1 MRKAVRIELAEGD
14 REVLEC
20 WSRSRSATVRLRER
34 SRMVLMAAGGMT
46 NTAIARE
53 LGTHTDKVGRWRRRY
68 ADKGIKGI
76 EKERPRGGNHGG
88 RCPKAQAALRTEI
101 IRRTTQERPPDA
113 THWSCRSMARAAGT
127 THSFVNT
134 VWRSA
139 GLKPHL
145 WRTFKVSTDPRFEEK
160 LQDVVA
166 LYLNPPDNAVVFSF
180 DEKSSVQALDRTQP
194 GLPLKPGRCGTMTHD
209 YKRHGTTSL
218 FAAMDV
224 ASGEVIGET
233 YRRHRHQELLRFLR
247 KVVKEVPKGREIHII
262 LDNYSTHKHGK
273 VREWAEGTG
282 RVHFHFVP
290 TSSSWL
296 NLVERFFSTL
306 TQKRIRRGVF
316 HSVPHL
322 ESCLKE
328 YVETY
333 NENPRPFVW
342 TKSAAQILEKVNRAP
357 EGPRSRFRI
366 DVLCFGHYTS
376 SAHGQRTQHD
386 LDRQRAAHLAQHQP
400 EPGAEGTTSSSTQW
414 GRSRRRTT

>member
-1 MRKAVRIELAEGD
+1 MRKAVGIELADGD
-14 REVLEC
+14 REVLER

-34 SRMVLMAAGGMT
+34 SRIVLMAAGGMT

-53 LGTHTDKVGRWRRRY
+53 LGTNTDKVGRWRRRY
-68 ADKGIKGI
+68 ADEGLKGI

-88 RCPKAQAALRTEI
+88 WCPKAQAALRTEI

-113 THWSCRSMARAAGT
+113 THWSCRSMAGAVGT

-134 VWRSA
+134 VWRAA

-160 LQDVVA
+160 LQDVVG
-166 LYLNPPDNAVVFSF
+166 LYLDPPDNAVVFSF

-194 GLPLKPGRCGTMTHD
+194 GLPLKQGRCGTMTHD

-218 FAAMDV
+218 FVAMDV
-224 ASGEVIGET
+224 ASGEVVGET
-233 YRRHRHQELLRFLR
+233 YGRHRHQEVLRFFR
-247 KVVKEVPKGREIHII
+247 KVEKEVPKGREIHII
-262 LDNYSTHKHGK
+262 LDNYSTHRHRR
-273 VREWAEGTG
+273 VRDWAAGTG
-282 RVHFHFVP
+282 RVRFHFVP

-322 ESCLKE
+322 ESCLKQ
-328 YVETY
+328 YIETY
-333 NENPRPFVW
+333 NENPRPFLW
-342 TKSAAQILEKVNRAP
+342 TKSAAQIIEKVDRAHKA
-357 EGPRSRFRI
+357 
-366 DVLCFGHYTS
+366 LAAA
-376 SAHGQRTQHD
+376 SA
-386 LDRQRAAHLAQHQP
+386 
-400 EPGAEGTTSSSTQW
+400 
-414 GRSRRRTT
+414 

>member
-1 MRKAVRIELAEGD
+1 M
-14 REVLEC
+14 
-20 WSRSRSATVRLRER
+20 
-34 SRMVLMAAGGMT
+34 
-46 NTAIARE
+46 
-53 LGTHTDKVGRWRRRY
+53 
-68 ADKGIKGI
+68 
-76 EKERPRGGNHGG
+76 GNHGG

-101 IRRTTQERPPDA
+101 IRRTTRERPLDA

-194 GLPLKPGRCGTMTHD
+194 GLPMKKGRCGTMTHD

-224 ASGEVIGET
+224 ASGEVIGQT

-247 KVVKEVPKGREIHII
+247 KVEKEVPKGREIHII

-273 VREWAEGTG
+273 VREWTEGTK

-306 TQKRIRRGVF
+306 TQKRIRCGVF

-342 TKSAAQILEKVNRAP
+342 TKSAAQILEKVNRA
-357 EGPRSRFRI
+357 RKA
-366 DVLCFGHYTS
+366 LAAA
-376 SAHGQRTQHD
+376 SA
-386 LDRQRAAHLAQHQP
+386 
-400 EPGAEGTTSSSTQW
+400 
-414 GRSRRRTT
+414 

>member
-1 MRKAVRIELAEGD
+1 MHRHLPPGAFAGPEPSALVTERVEHVFLYDPPNTLIHSLDADYPTDEP
-14 REVLEC
+14 
-20 WSRSRSATVRLRER
+20 SPRSF
-34 SRMVLMAAGGMT
+34 GWC
-46 NTAIARE
+46 
-53 LGTHTDKVGRWRRRY
+53 GT
-68 ADKGIKGI
+68 
-76 EKERPRGGNHGG
+76 
-88 RCPKAQAALRTEI
+88 
-101 IRRTTQERPPDA
+101 
-113 THWSCRSMARAAGT
+113 
-127 THSFVNT
+127 
-134 VWRSA
+134 
-139 GLKPHL
+139 
-145 WRTFKVSTDPRFEEK
+145 
-160 LQDVVA
+160 
-166 LYLNPPDNAVVFSF
+166 
-180 DEKSSVQALDRTQP
+180 DRTQP

-247 KVVKEVPKGREIHII
+247 KVEKEVPKGREIHII

-273 VREWAEGTG
+273 VREWAEGTK

-342 TKSAAQILEKVNRAP
+342 TKSAAQILEKVNRA
-357 EGPRSRFRI
+357 RKA
-366 DVLCFGHYTS
+366 LAAA
-376 SAHGQRTQHD
+376 SA
-386 LDRQRAAHLAQHQP
+386 
-400 EPGAEGTTSSSTQW
+400 
-414 GRSRRRTT
+414 

>member
-14 REVLEC
+14 REVLER

-34 SRMVLMAAGGMT
+34 SRIVLMAAGGMT
-46 NTAIARE
+46 NIAIARK

-68 ADKGIKGI
+68 ADKGIRGI

-113 THWSCRSMARAAGT
+113 THWSCRSMARAVGT

-160 LQDVVA
+160 LGDVVA
-166 LYLNPPDNAVVFSF
+166 LYLDPPDNAAVFSF

-218 FAAMDV
+218 FVAMDGPADPHHPGQLRDPQAPQGQGV
-224 ASGEVIGET
+224 GREHGAGPLPL
-233 YRRHRHQELLRFLR
+233 RPDELLVAESGRALLQHADAEADPPRRLPLR
-247 KVVKEVPKGREIHII
+247 RPPRIVPEAVRRDLQREPPAVRLDEVGRA
-262 LDNYSTHKHGK
+262 DPG
-273 VREWAEGTG
+273 EGGPGPQGARGG
-282 RVHFHFVP
+282 R
-290 TSSSWL
+290 L
-296 NLVERFFSTL
+296 
-306 TQKRIRRGVF
+306 RI
-316 HSVPHL
+316 
-322 ESCLKE
+322 
-328 YVETY
+328 T
-333 NENPRPFVW
+333 
-342 TKSAAQILEKVNRAP
+342 I
-357 EGPRSRFRI
+357 
-366 DVLCFGHYTS
+366 LCFGHYT
-376 SAHGQRTQHD
+376 RI
-386 LDRQRAAHLAQHQP
+386 DRGVATGTVGGYRGVSP
-400 EPGAEGTTSSSTQW
+400 PPGRPRRDHHNRVSIASESPLIRPRSDN
-414 GRSRRRTT
+414 RSRRRALSTSRQRDTRW

>member
-1 MRKAVRIELAEGD
+1 
-14 REVLEC
+14 
-20 WSRSRSATVRLRER
+20 
-34 SRMVLMAAGGMT
+34 MVLMAAGGMT

-113 THWSCRSMARAAGT
+113 THWSCRSMARAVGT

-247 KVVKEVPKGREIHII
+247 KV
-262 LDNYSTHKHGK
+262 
-273 VREWAEGTG
+273 
-282 RVHFHFVP
+282 
-290 TSSSWL
+290 
-296 NLVERFFSTL
+296 
-306 TQKRIRRGVF
+306 
-316 HSVPHL
+316 
-322 ESCLKE
+322 
-328 YVETY
+328 
-333 NENPRPFVW
+333 
-342 TKSAAQILEKVNRAP
+342 EKAVGRAP
-357 EGPRSRFRI
+357 QGARGRLR
-366 DVLCFGHYTS
+366 LNALRFGHYTS
-376 SAHGQRTQHD
+376 PSPLSWAWAPRTVPIPRPLCQPGGRIQQHPSLESAAKRSLGTGFHPGCGSPRVGDGRFTRQPPPPVGD
-386 LDRQRAAHLAQHQP
+386 LIFAHAERHRGRCVDYLPGRALPCVPHRQELQVVDLFPRLRERVPRLALRLRDPDLLEMLELPCWVGERLGATVHQ
-400 EPGAEGTTSSSTQW
+400 
-414 GRSRRRTT
+414 

>member
-1 MRKAVRIELAEGD
+1 MRKAVRIEVTEGD
-14 REVLEC
+14 REILER

-46 NTAIARE
+46 NTAIARK

-68 ADKGIKGI
+68 ADEGIKGI

-247 KVVKEVPKGREIHII
+247 KVEKEVPKGREIHII

-273 VREWAEGTG
+273 VREWAEGTK

-322 ESCLKE
+322 ESCLKQ

-342 TKSAAQILEKVNRAP
+342 TKSAAQILEKVDRA
-357 EGPRSRFRI
+357 RKA
-366 DVLCFGHYTS
+366 LAAA
-376 SAHGQRTQHD
+376 SA
-386 LDRQRAAHLAQHQP
+386 
-400 EPGAEGTTSSSTQW
+400 
-414 GRSRRRTT
+414 